1 MSSRHEQLLQ
11 DMRYACR
18 GLRRQPGFAAI
29 VIMTLAIAIGMNTA
43 IFSVFNAVV
52 LRPLAY
58 PHPGRLVWLST
69 VGAHGETMVLAP
81 DFVEWREGSTSFDR
95 MVAYGTVD
103 HTLASSRGAT
113 RVRAA
118 TITHDFWDLSGAA
131 PVAGRLPRRE
141 DRDGVVLSQR
151 FAQRWFAE
159 DAEVIGR
166 TVTLDG
172 RPVSI
177 LGILPERFRFHLPDS
192 SWIGFRPRDI
202 DVYLPLTVSGARRGP
217 MQLLSVVGR
226 LQPDATL
233 ERAKA
238 EIDAILARSEEA
250 RPNPV
255 GDRRRV
261 RAVPLHDE
269 LVGAAGRALVVLL
282 GAVGFVL
289 LIACA
294 NASGLLVARAASRQR
309 EIAVRMAVGAG
320 RARVLQ
326 QLFME
331 SLVLTVLGTA
341 VGLLLA
347 QVGVGTIVWIDPHA
361 IPRLAETT
369 VDARV
374 LLAAFGAC
382 LATAVV
388 FGMAPAVTVWTM
400 DPHDILK
407 RGIRVASAAGTS
419 VRTRRALVAG
429 EVAIALVLLIGAG
442 LMLKSAWRMHAR
454 PAGFEPSRVLTA
466 KVEFAGPQYGQPQ
479 RSIAFVDAL
488 IRRVKTDPR
497 VEAATISTHGCCLAP
512 ALVVEGD
519 PAPTLE
525 APGRQAPIMINLTSS
540 ALKQVLGFRVLRGR
554 WFTNDERAAVLNE
567 SLARRQ
573 FSGREPIGRRIQ
585 ITENGPFFTIVGIV
599 ADMKYSQ
606 LDAPAEPEVYVP
618 YAAVGEGIFGFTAL
632 ILTKAEPIALAPM
645 VRTLVADIDRTQ
657 VADDVMTLEQ
667 ALDASIAPRRLNLLL
682 LGVFAAAALFL
693 AVIGIYGVIAYS
705 VTQRRHE
712 LGVRIAL
719 GAQPADIIR
728 MVVRQGMLVA
738 MAGIF
743 AGLVAAVMLTRVM
756 EGLLYQVQP
765 IDPLTFAAVTAALA
779 SAALFACCI
788 PAIRAAR
795 VDPVITLRYD

>member
-18 GLRRQPGFAAI
+18 GLRRQPGYAAI
-29 VIMTLAIAIGMNTA
+29 VILTLAVAIGMNTA

-58 PHPGRLVWLST
+58 PHADRLVWLSA
-69 VGAHGETMVLAP
+69 VGANEESMVLAP
-81 DFVEWREGSTSFDR
+81 EFVEWRERTTSFDR

-103 HTLASSRGAT
+103 HTLASRRGAT

-118 TITHDFWDLSGAA
+118 TITHDFWDLAGAA
-131 PVAGRLPRRE
+131 PAAGRVPRTE
-141 DRDGVVLSQR
+141 ERDGIMLSHG
-151 FAQRWFAE
+151 FAQRWFA
-159 DAEVIGR
+159 DDTDVIGR

-177 LGILPERFRFHLPDS
+177 LGILPDRFKFHLPGS
-192 SWIGFRPRDI
+192 SWIGFRPRDV

-226 LQPDATL
+226 LKTGATR
-233 ERAKA
+233 ERAEA
-238 EIDAILARSEEA
+238 EINAILARSEDA
-250 RPNPV
+250 HPNPF

-294 NASGLLVARAASRQR
+294 NASGLLIARAAARQR
-309 EIAVRMAVGAG
+309 EIAVRMALGAG
-320 RARVLQ
+320 RARVLR
-326 QLFME
+326 QLFVE
-331 SLVLTVLGTA
+331 SLLLTVMGTA
-341 VGLLLA
+341 AGLLLA
-347 QVGVGTIVWIDPHA
+347 QVGVAMIVRMDPHA

-369 VDARV
+369 LDLRV
-374 LLAAFGAC
+374 LVVTIGAC
-382 LATAVV
+382 LTTAVV
-388 FGMAPAVTVWTM
+388 VGLAPALTVWKM
-400 DPHDILK
+400 DPHDTLK
-407 RGIRVASAAGTS
+407 RGIRVASAARTS
-419 VRTRRALVAG
+419 VRTRRVLVAG
-429 EVAIALVLLIGAG
+429 EVAVALVLLIGAG

-454 PAGFEPSRVLTA
+454 APGFEPSRILTA
-466 KVEFAGPQYGQPQ
+466 KVEFAGPQYGQPH

-488 IRRVKTDPR
+488 LQRVKSEPG
-497 VEAATISTHGCCLAP
+497 VEAATISTHGCCLAT
-512 ALVVEGD
+512 ALIVEGD
-519 PAPTLE
+519 PEPAPD
-525 APGRQAPIMINLTSS
+525 AFSRQAPIMINLTSA
-540 ALKQVLGFRVLRGR
+540 ALKQVLGFRVVRGR
-554 WFTNDERAAVLNE
+554 WFTDDERTAVLNE

-573 FSGREPIGRRIQ
+573 FPGREAIGRRIQ
-585 ITENGPFFTIVGIV
+585 VSEDGPFFTIVGVV
-599 ADMKYSQ
+599 ADLKYSQ
-606 LDAPAEPEVYVP
+606 LDAAAEPEVYVP
-618 YAAVGEGIFGFTAL
+618 YARVGDGIFGVTAL
-632 ILTKAEPIALAPM
+632 ILTNANPTALAPM
-645 VRTLVADIDRTQ
+645 VRTIVSDIDRTQ
-657 VADDVMTLEQ
+657 VADDVMSLEQ
-667 ALDASIAPRRLNLLL
+667 ALGASIAPRRLNLLL

-712 LGVRIAL
+712 LGVRVAL
-719 GAQPADIIR
+719 GAQPADVIR

-756 EGLLYQVQP
+756 EGLLYEVQP